1 MSSRRKDVVPD
12 EAGTGKATAARPA
25 RRTQAERSEAM
36 RQRLLDATLQCLAED
51 GYAGTTVSR
60 VIETARVSRGAPVH
74 HFPSKN
80 AMIAAAAEQLIRKVY
95 VQLGQAIARLEASD
109 ERLHD
114 LIYACWK
121 ELFLRSEHKA
131 LNELLLAS
139 QRDPELASILRRL
152 WTACYHSLGDGA
164 NHYLQARGPDDDVRQ
179 LMVLTQWL
187 LRGMALDLPLVE
199 SEGLL
204 DHYLRLWSRLLAMHL
219 QARPG
224 VKSPPPRPAFW
235 DSDIIERS
243 GE

>member
-1 MSSRRKDVVPD
+1 MNSRRQHA
-12 EAGTGKATAARPA
+12 EADTVQPRRTAG

-36 RQRLLDATLQCLAED
+36 RQRLLDATLHCLAAD

-131 LNELLLAS
+131 L
-139 QRDPELASILRRL
+139 
-152 WTACYHSLGDGA
+152 
-164 NHYLQARGPDDDVRQ
+164 
-179 LMVLTQWL
+179 
-187 LRGMALDLPLVE
+187 
-199 SEGLL
+199 
-204 DHYLRLWSRLLAMHL
+204 
-219 QARPG
+219 
-224 VKSPPPRPAFW
+224 
-235 DSDIIERS
+235 
-243 GE
+243 